1 MSQQAIGAARD
12 HETWRAANRAGT
24 ISCGGTRIRPFGA
37 TRIWAHLLV
46 YIRVYSCRA
55 KPDSCRGHLTA
66 TNGRDGAETPGEGRG
81 KYKDN
86 ETSVGCERDLHATA

>member
-1 MSQQAIGAARD
+1 MLKKRKHGHSPVPP
-12 HETWRAANRAGT
+12 
-24 ISCGGTRIRPFGA
+24 PFSIILPPKQFFHFA
-37 TRIWAHLLV
+37 PLTQ
-46 YIRVYSCRA
+46 YIFVYSCRA